1 MEKKD
6 SKVVPFKNYVLLI
19 VIFIITLGIMT
30 YFCNWYKVYDEFK
43 RQTPVIRGTL
53 FEITSEEEL
62 EHYVMENETA
72 VVYLCTASDDNC
84 RNFEKDFIKLIEK
97 KNLQESILYF
107 NLSDIDNKEFVDKFN
122 AQYYYKTKLTENYPA
137 IIIFEDGK
145 IINIIQGTEKEKL
158 NIEKTKQFIEI
169 NKIGE

>member
-1 MEKKD
+1 MKKKD

-84 RNFEKDFIKLIEK
+84 RNFEKDFIKLIATVSLISFFLSSNKYGVNNERDSTCIANVTLISEYLPH
-97 KNLQESILYF
+97 NLHHNNS
-107 NLSDIDNKEFVDKFN
+107 NKD
-122 AQYYYKTKLTENYPA
+122 TKGGYS
-137 IIIFEDGK
+137 
-145 IINIIQGTEKEKL
+145 
-158 NIEKTKQFIEI
+158 
-169 NKIGE
+169 